1 MLNLLILSL
10 CVVLTVYGGDA
21 STPFFKKKLTRST
34 NACFKSIETENLIE
48 CKVECSTDKTCQTF
62 NFGEGKCEFCSGSTS
77 ENYESMYSPQT
88 QYFFTN
94 DIDEDR
100 KIKNATRMTA
110 VLLGGIAGGAAV
122 LHKQIYYCGGEL
134 TGGVSKDCFK
144 NKEGVWVPVAS
155 MNEARHAFQ
164 MNTVGSKFLITGG
177 FINGVSSDSMELYSG
192 GIWTKLELKLSSGVH
207 NHCGVTISESEV
219 IVTGGFG
226 DRILK
231 TVQKIDI
238 TTGLVVS
245 LFPLIKA
252 RTTHG
257 CGLYNGEVYVAGGYA
272 EPGTNHVEV
281 LSLETWKWTAFTPMN
296 NDRRD
301 FSMAVLDGYLAA
313 FGGDGSGGRRSVEIY
328 NFTTGSW
335 ETRVLKSDHLF
346 HATVTVPCV

>member
-134 TGGVSKDCFK
+134 TGGVS
-144 NKEGVWVPVAS
+144 
-155 MNEARHAFQ
+155 
-164 MNTVGSKFLITGG
+164 
-177 FINGVSSDSMELYSG
+177 GVSSDSMELYSG

>member
-88 QYFFTN
+88 
-94 DIDEDR
+94 
-100 KIKNATRMTA
+100 
-110 VLLGGIAGGAAV
+110 
-122 LHKQIYYCGGEL
+122 H
-134 TGGVSKDCFK
+134 KDCFK